1 MIIVAAAQSST
12 DASISI
18 VVWVLVLVALLVP
31 LAAATL
37 WLRRWAHQDAGGRPA
52 EGFTLNDVQEMLKRG
67 ELSQAQYERVRQE
80 IIAQSKQILDAK
92 IEPDESKP
100 DKKPGKKP

>member
-1 MIIVAAAQSST
+1 MIIVATAQSST

-37 WLRRWAHQDAGGRPA
+37 WLRRWAHQDSGDRPGG
-52 EGFTLNDVQEMLKRG
+52 GFTLHDAQEMFKRG

-80 IIAQSKQILDAK
+80 IIDQSKGALDT
-92 IEPDESKP
+92 EVNPGESKGDQQP
-100 DKKPGKKP
+100 

>member
-52 EGFTLNDVQEMLKRG
+52 EGFTLYDAQEMLKRG

-80 IIAQSKQILDAK
+80 IITQSKRTLDTEVK
-92 IEPDESKP
+92 PGESKGDQQP
-100 DKKPGKKP
+100 